1 MQARDLDKKDKCND
15 FLKYKGT
22 LNLFFLVTSAITKMT

>member
-1 MQARDLDKKDKCND
+1 MQARDLNKKDKCND

-22 LNLFFLVTSAITKMT
+22 LNLFFSCNKCNY